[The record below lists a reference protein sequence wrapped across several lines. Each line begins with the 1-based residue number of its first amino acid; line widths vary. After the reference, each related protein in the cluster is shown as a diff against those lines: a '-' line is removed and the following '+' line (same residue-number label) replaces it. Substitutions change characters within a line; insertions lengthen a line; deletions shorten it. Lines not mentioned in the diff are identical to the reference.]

1 MPWNEHLRRR
11 LKLRD
16 LDILMAVIQTGSMGK
31 AAEQLN
37 TFQPAVSKAI
47 ANLEHALRVPLL
59 ERGRHGV
66 EPTPYGV
73 ALARRGAAVF
83 DELQQGV
90 QDVEFIADP
99 TAGELRIGTTENMMG
114 GLLPAIVSRI
124 SLRYPRISF
133 RVSQGPSSLEQFRE
147 LREREADL
155 VLGRLPQ
162 TIDGDDLDVQI
173 LFDDPFL
180 IGTGKLNHRWAK
192 RRRIDLS
199 ELMDELWVLPRPN
212 RVVGKLV
219 ADIFRASG
227 LSIPPK
233 HVACSS
239 MQMSNALLATGRY
252 VGMYSGSYLRF
263 SEMGQSIKVLP
274 VTLRVQSS
282 PVGIVTLKKRVLS
295 PVTQLFIEFAREVAK
310 PLCADQ
316 SAVRQPGRHSLDS
329 RKAQGVRGRAGTTGE
344 DF

>member
-1 MPWNEHLRRR
+1 M
-11 LKLRD
+11 RD

-37 TFQPAVSKAI
+37 IFQPAVSKAI
-47 ANLEHALRVPLL
+47 ANLEHTLRVPLL

-99 TAGELRIGTTENMMG
+99 TAGEVRIGTTENMMG
-114 GLLPAIVSRI
+114 GLLPEIISRI
-124 SLRYPRISF
+124 SLRHPRISF
-133 RVSQGPSSLEQFRE
+133 LVSQGPSSLEQFRE

-155 VLGRLPQ
+155 ILGRLPQ

-173 LFDDPFL
+173 LFEDPFL
-180 IGTGKLNHRWAK
+180 IGTGKHNHRWAK

-212 RVVGKLV
+212 RPVGKLV

-227 LSIPPK
+227 LCIPPK

-239 MQMSNALLATGRY
+239 MQMSNALLGTGRY

-274 VTLRVQSS
+274 VALRVQSS
-282 PVGIVTLKKRVLS
+282 PVGIVALKKRVLN
-295 PVTQLFIEFAREVAK
+295 PVTQLFIEFAQEVVK
-310 PLCADQ
+310 PLRTDKYA
-316 SAVRQPGRHSLDS
+316 ARQPGRNILNS
-329 RKAQGVRGRAGTTGE
+329 REEGVRGRAGIAGLGRNR
-344 DF
+344 